1 MIEFAVPWLSLAV
14 VAPLVAAAL
23 MLRERRPERKRQ
35 ISLVASTIS
44 LLAAIAASAEMLARS
59 ATSAA
64 DRWDI
69 GTLAGKAPVLSIDAL
84 SAPLLPLVALLFVL
98 TVLATLRRKLQ
109 KFASVGLLIAE
120 GILLA
125 TFACRQPWLII
136 ALLAA
141 GTIPPW
147 IELRQ
152 NQKPLRIFTLHMT
165 VFVALLVAGQALLS
179 LDSHSVVAV
188 GLLMAAVLVRSGI
201 APVHAWLPDLFQH
214 ASFGTALLF
223 VTPMVGAY
231 ATMRLVLPIAPE
243 WVLRGITLLSVLT
256 AIYAAGMALV
266 QIKARR
272 MFSYLFLSH
281 SSLVFVGLE
290 TATTIGLTG
299 ALCAWVAI
307 ALSMTGFG
315 ITLRSIE
322 ARMGRIRLDTFLGLY
337 EHIPRLAVLF
347 LITGLAAIGFPGTAG
362 FVGGELL
369 VEGAVQIY
377 PLMGV
382 AVVVVA
388 ALNGIAVLRAYFRI
402 FTGARR
408 PVTVD
413 LRLRPPERMAVL
425 ALIFLIIGGGLY
437 PQPAVMQLYNAASN
451 LVNQR
456 AAYFGVPV
464 PAPTFD
470 PHHHGSVTPAEQLAP
485 FRAEATPTGAARSYC
500 FGRHT

>member
-1 MIEFAVPWLSLAV
+1 MIEFAFPWLSLAV
-14 VAPLVAAAL
+14 VAPLIAAAL
-23 MLRERRPERKRQ
+23 MIRRLPEQARR
-35 ISLVASTIS
+35 ISLIASSIS
-44 LLAAIAASAEMLARS
+44 LLAVSAAWIEMVARGG
-59 ATSAA
+59 TSAA
-64 DRWDI
+64 DRLDL
-69 GTLAGKAPVLSIDAL
+69 GSLLGGAPILSIDAL
-84 SAPLLPLVALLFVL
+84 SAPLLPVVSLVCVL
-98 TVLATLRRKLQ
+98 VVLATLRRKLQ
-109 KFASVGLLIAE
+109 RFASVGQLISQ
-120 GILLA
+120 GLMLA
-125 TFACRQPWLII
+125 TFACRDPWII
-136 ALLAA
+136 VGLLAA
-141 GTIPPW
+141 GTIPTW
-147 IELRQ
+147 LELRL
-152 NQKPLRIFTLHMT
+152 NQKPLRIFTLYMS
-165 VFVALLVAGQALLS
+165 VFVVLLFAGQAVLTGQPGSTLGIVLLT
-179 LDSHSVVAV
+179 
-188 GLLMAAVLVRSGI
+188 AAVLVRIGVV
-201 APVHAWLPDLFQH
+201 PVHSWLPDLFEH

-223 VTPMVGAY
+223 VTPMVDAY

-243 WVLRGITLLSVLT
+243 WVLRSITLLSVFT

-266 QIKARR
+266 QVKARR

-322 ARMGRIRLDTFLGLY
+322 ARMGRIRLDSFLGLY

-425 ALIFLIIGGGLY
+425 VLIFLMIGGGLY
-437 PQPAVMQLYNAASN
+437 PQPAVMQLYDAASK
-451 LVNQR
+451 LVNAR
-456 AAYFGVPV
+456 AAYFGISAPP
-464 PAPTFD
+464 PAFE
-470 PHHHGSVTPAEQLAP
+470 PHHHGMLTPTDRAP
-485 FRAEATPTGAARSYC
+485 FSPEASPPPRMIAS
-500 FGRHT
+500 

>member
-1 MIEFAVPWLSLAV
+1 MIEFAFPWLSVAVLAPV
-14 VAPLVAAAL
+14 VAAAL
-23 MLRERRPERKRQ
+23 MLRQRLPERARQ
-35 ISLVASTIS
+35 ISLVASTVS
-44 LLAAIAASAEMLARS
+44 LLSTSAAWLEMLARGAS
-59 ATSAA
+59 SAA

-69 GTLAGKAPVLSIDAL
+69 GNLLGRAPLLSIDAL
-84 SAPLLPLVALLFVL
+84 SAPLLPVVSLVCVL
-98 TVLATLRRKLQ
+98 IYLATLRRKLQ
-109 KFASVGLLIAE
+109 RFAAAGQLLAE
-120 GILLA
+120 GVMLA
-125 TFACRQPWLII
+125 TFACRQPWLIVG
-136 ALLAA
+136 LLAV
-141 GTIPPW
+141 GTIPAW
-147 IELRQ
+147 VELRL
-152 NQKPLRIFTLHMT
+152 NQKPLRIFTLHMAA
-165 VFVALLVAGQALLS
+165 FVVLLVIGQTLLARHPYS
-179 LDSHSVVAV
+179 TLGCV
-188 GLLMAAVLVRSGI
+188 LLTAAVLVRIGV
-201 APVHAWLPDLFQH
+201 APVHLWFADLFEH

-223 VTPMVGAY
+223 VTPMVDAY

-243 WVLRGITLLSVLT
+243 WVLRAVTLLSVLT

-266 QIKARR
+266 QVKARR

-290 TATTIGLTG
+290 TATKIGLTG

-307 ALSMTGFG
+307 TLSMTGFG

-322 ARMGRIRLDTFLGLY
+322 ARMGRIRLDSFLGLY

-369 VEGAVQIY
+369 VESAVQIY

-382 AVVVVA
+382 VVVVVA
-388 ALNGIAVLRAYFRI
+388 AFNGIAVLRAYFRI

-425 ALIFLIIGGGLY
+425 ALIFLMIGGGLY
-437 PQPAVMQLYNAASN
+437 PQPAVMQLYEGASN

-456 AAYFGVPV
+456 ARYFGE
-464 PAPTFD
+464 PTPTPE
-470 PHHHGSVTPAEQLAP
+470 PHHHGANSPAKSSRRGEHTPQTAHNVAVT
-485 FRAEATPTGAARSYC
+485 TP
-500 FGRHT
+500 